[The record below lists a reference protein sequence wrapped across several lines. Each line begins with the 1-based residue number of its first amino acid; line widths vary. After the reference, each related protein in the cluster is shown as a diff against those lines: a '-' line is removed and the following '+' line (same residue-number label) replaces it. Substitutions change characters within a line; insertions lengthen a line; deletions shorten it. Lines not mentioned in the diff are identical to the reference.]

1 MMFTLPA
8 RFRLALLLAITCS
21 FIGCRQADEKIEV
34 SQASPAATV
43 AVAEARTA
51 PRPAPEFYVIPPYM
65 AQSRVWICIDESA
78 DVFHTKHDCPV
89 LVACQGS
96 FRNMTLYR
104 AIDDFGRYN
113 CQECSQNL
121 DHIFDEDLVR

>member
-8 RFRLALLLAITCS
+8 QLRLALLLAITCS
-21 FIGCRQADEKIEV
+21 FIGCRQADEKTEA
-34 SQASPAATV
+34 SQASAAATV
-43 AVAEARTA
+43 AVAEARTTA
-51 PRPAPEFYVIPPYM
+51 RPAPEFFVIPPYM
-65 AQSRVWICIDESA
+65 AQSRVWICIDETA

-89 LVACQGS
+89 LVACKGS